1 MFISKEKKC
10 MVFNDQEQEIW
21 DAGFLAASEND
32 SQESNPYREGTS
44 NSHIWDDGFECF
56 QMRMRGI

>member
-1 MFISKEKKC
+1 